1 MGDKVLTKATV
12 IIPTTGSPSLE
23 RAIQSVLAQ
32 SYQDLECW
40 VIIDGTQFAS
50 AARTITAKY
59 DRIKVLEL
67 LDNTGANNFYG
78 HRIYAAAG
86 YLINSDYILYLD
98 QDNWMDPGHIESMIT
113 TIETRNLDWC
123 YSLRKI
129 YDKNGTFVA
138 DDNCESLGKWPAW
151 VGDQVFLVDTSCYC
165 IKREVIV
172 RISGAW
178 YAQWGGDRVFY
189 ANLSH
194 HFTNFGCTGKHSI
207 NYGLDGNPGSVTA
220 DFFFQG
226 NSVMKSKYPTLFP
239 WQSTT

>member
-1 MGDKVLTKATV
+1 MKVTV

-23 RAIQSVLAQ
+23 RAIQSVIAQ
-32 SYQDLECW
+32 TYKDFDCW
-40 VIIDGTQFAS
+40 VIIDGPQFAS
-50 AARTITAKY
+50 VARTITSKY
-59 DRIKVLEL
+59 SNIKVLEL
-67 LDNTGANNFYG
+67 VENTGADNFYG

-86 YLINSDYILYLD
+86 FLINSDYILYLD
-98 QDNWMDPGHIESMIT
+98 QDNRMAPDHVESMIKT
-113 TIETRNLDWC
+113 LEEQNLDWC

-129 YDKNGTFVA
+129 YDKTGTFIA

-165 IKREVIV
+165 IKRDVIV

-194 HFTNFGCTGKHSI
+194 HFKNYACTGKHTI

-220 DFFFQG
+220 DFFIQG
-226 NSVMKSKYPTLFP
+226 NAVMQQRYPQGFP
-239 WQSTT
+239 WH